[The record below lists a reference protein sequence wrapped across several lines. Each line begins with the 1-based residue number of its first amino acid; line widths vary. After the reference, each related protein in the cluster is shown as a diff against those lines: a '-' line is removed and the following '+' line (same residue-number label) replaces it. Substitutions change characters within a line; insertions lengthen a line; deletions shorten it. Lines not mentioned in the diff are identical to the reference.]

1 MNRSTKT
8 TWTTLIALPLLLGFV
23 IVADSPPVSA
33 KTVLQDD
40 AILFSCGQFPGR
52 ATRRFRVDE
61 HGNPDLQIDVS
72 NAPAGPYSVIID
84 GIDRGVLQVNALGN
98 GQIEY
103 DTSPGPGQLLLN
115 FPLTIDSEIHLL
127 FNGTTLAFSLSN
139 DSACQNAG
147 GTTSSSTSTST
158 SSTSTSTSLDS
169 SSSTTTTTS
178 SSSSTTSTTLGG
190 SCQAIDNTVSLVN
203 CGAVRGATG
212 TRRVR
217 VHLDCERDVRY
228 QMRKVPNGT
237 YSVFVADTDGNLKRG
252 TITVSVRNQGE
263 IEFDDT
269 PAVNEFPLTFDP
281 FGKVSIVRDA
291 TGARVFG
298 YPNCQ

>member
-1 MNRSTKT
+1 MTSKNVLKILVLGLLVLGSNWLATAKT
-8 TWTTLIALPLLLGFV
+8 TFEDDVLLIN
-23 IVADSPPVSA
+23 
-33 KTVLQDD
+33 
-40 AILFSCGQFPGR
+40 CGGFPGQ
-52 ATRRFRVDE
+52 AKRRFRIE
-61 HGNPDLQIDVS
+61 TGNVHDVRIEIS
-72 NAPAGPYSVIID
+72 NAPSGPYSVIIQ
-84 GIDRGVLQVNALGN
+84 GVDRGVISVDSLGQ
-98 GQIEY
+98 GEIEY
-103 DTSPGPGQLLLN
+103 STNPQAGEHPLN
-115 FPLTIDSEIHLL
+115 FPFDV
-127 FNGTTLAFSLSN
+127 GTEVDLSFQGTRLAYSLSN

-203 CGAVRGATG
+203 CGAVRGAG

>member
-169 SSSTTTTTS
+169 SSSTTTTTRRSTSSRSRSIPPARSPSFATRRARACSATRTAS
-178 SSSSTTSTTLGG
+178 SSHARAIAGHDAPGCG
-190 SCQAIDNTVSLVN
+190 SRP
-203 CGAVRGATG
+203 G
-212 TRRVR
+212 RRR
-217 VHLDCERDVRY
+217 L
-228 QMRKVPNGT
+228 
-237 YSVFVADTDGNLKRG
+237 
-252 TITVSVRNQGE
+252 
-263 IEFDDT
+263 
-269 PAVNEFPLTFDP
+269 
-281 FGKVSIVRDA
+281 
-291 TGARVFG
+291 
-298 YPNCQ
+298 

>member
-1 MNRSTKT
+1 M
-8 TWTTLIALPLLLGFV
+8 
-23 IVADSPPVSA
+23 
-33 KTVLQDD
+33 
-40 AILFSCGQFPGR
+40 
-52 ATRRFRVDE
+52 
-61 HGNPDLQIDVS
+61 
-72 NAPAGPYSVIID
+72 
-84 GIDRGVLQVNALGN
+84 
-98 GQIEY
+98 
-103 DTSPGPGQLLLN
+103 
-115 FPLTIDSEIHLL
+115 

>member
-1 MNRSTKT
+1 MRSKNV
-8 TWTTLIALPLLLGFV
+8 LKILLLGLLV
-23 IVADSPPVSA
+23 LGPNGPASA
-33 KTVLQDD
+33 NTVFEDD
-40 AILFSCGQFPGR
+40 VLLFNCGGFAGQ
-52 ATRRFRVDE
+52 AKRRYRVE
-61 HGNPDLQIDVS
+61 VGNVHDVRIEIS
-72 NAPAGPYSVIID
+72 NAPSGTYSVIIQ
-84 GIDRGVLQVNALGN
+84 GVDRGVISVGSLGQ
-98 GQIEY
+98 GEIEY
-103 DTSPGPGQLLLN
+103 STRPQAGEQPLN
-115 FPLTIDSEIHLL
+115 FPFDVGTEVDL
-127 FNGTTLAFSLSN
+127 FFGGTRLAYSLSN

-147 GTTSSSTSTST
+147 GTTSTST

-228 QMRKVPNGT
+228 QMRRVPNGT